1 MPHLLYPIPVR
12 LGVPFGS
19 RRPDCVHCEPS
30 DGCSKRWIALNIDHG
45 RGGLNVIKVFNYYFH
60 KRTLL
65 HIFFDLGFVLA
76 AVVVAVLSQVAG
88 PVLVSFGVVGT
99 SLLLAIGIV
108 VINAGL
114 GFYQRVRTYTLGQA
128 RARAVLSLCLS
139 LSLAYGIFRLSP
151 VRLEDEKVVV
161 LALVAALAVML
172 INRVYV
178 AHATPKSLM
187 RQRVMVYGSG
197 ARAKLVGRALKNSD
211 SNVDLVGYY
220 PGPNESMTEVSAWG
234 LLSSKK
240 SLTDIVLEE
249 LVDEIVVALSERRGG
264 SMAMRELLDCKL
276 RGVRVVDIATYFEKT
291 LGQITRDS
299 VSAGWLIFGDGFDQG
314 LVRTVSKRIFDIV
327 CATLLILLSLPVML
341 VTSILIL
348 LESGGPVLYL
358 QERVGLNG
366 RLFNVVKFRSMR
378 TDAEKDGK
386 PRWASASDDRITR
399 VGRSIRKWRIDEL
412 PQLFSVLGGDMSL
425 VGPRPERPYFVD
437 QLTQELPY
445 YAVRQSVKPG
455 ITGWAQ
461 VRYHY
466 GASVEDSAEKLQYDL
481 YYVKNHSLFLD
492 LVVLFETV
500 GVVVMGKGAQ

>member
-1 MPHLLYPIPVR
+1 MAKGAV
-12 LGVPFGS
+12 
-19 RRPDCVHCEPS
+19 
-30 DGCSKRWIALNIDHG
+30 NM
-45 RGGLNVIKVFNYYFH
+45 IKIFNHYFH

-65 HIFFDLGFVLA
+65 HIFFDFGLVLA
-76 AVVVAVLSQVAG
+76 VVMAAVLSQMAN
-88 PVLVSFGVVGT
+88 PVSISFGIVGT
-99 SLLLAIGIV
+99 SFLLAIGIV

-114 GFYQRVRTYTLGQA
+114 GFYQRVRSFTLGQA

-139 LSLAYGIFRLSP
+139 LSFAYGIFRLSP
-151 VRLEDEKVVV
+151 LRLEDEKDFV
-161 LALVAALAVML
+161 LALVGALVVML

-178 AHATPKSLM
+178 GHSTPRSLM
-187 RQRVMVYGSG
+187 RQRVLVYGSG
-197 ARAKLVGRALKNSD
+197 ARARLVGRALKNSD

-220 PGPNESMTEVSAWG
+220 PGPNESVSEVSGWG

-240 SLTDIVLEE
+240 SLTDCVLEE
-249 LVDEIVVALSERRGG
+249 RVDEIVVALSERRGG
-264 SMAMRELLDCKL
+264 SMHMRELLDCKL
-276 RGVRVVDIATYFEKT
+276 RGVLVVDIATYFEKT
-291 LGQITRDS
+291 LGQLTRDS

-314 LVRTVSKRIFDIV
+314 LVRTVIKRIFDIV
-327 CATLLILLSLPVML
+327 CATLLILLSLPIML

-348 LESGGPVLYL
+348 LESSGPVLYL

-386 PRWASASDDRITR
+386 PRWASASDDRVTR
-399 VGRSIRKWRIDEL
+399 VGRAIRKWRIDEL
-412 PQLFSVLGGDMSL
+412 PQLFSVLSGDMSL

-455 ITGWAQ
+455 VTGWAQ

-466 GASVEDSAEKLQYDL
+466 GASVEDAAEKLQYDL
-481 YYVKNHSLFLD
+481 YYVKNHSLLLD
-492 LVVLFETV
+492 LVVIFETV
-500 GVVVMGKGAQ
+500 GVVLMGRGAQ